1 MTVDTQLAPAPAV
14 VEPGPVATRVEWAIV
29 PRVNLLPPEVLAAR
43 RFRSLQRRLGV
54 VVASTLVVAGIGVV
68 WAQSGLTSAEDDLA
82 ATRAQAVQLQ
92 AEQTKYAEAP
102 KVLANLDAARTARA
116 SALGTDVAWYQFLS
130 DLAINTP
137 GGTGLSSVAISMDG
151 TVNATASTVPLVP
164 AGLGEVKVTGKAVRF
179 PDVATWL
186 DSFGQV
192 HGLAGIVLMNAAQG
206 NPDSGSSA
214 SAAIDYTGSAVITTG
229 ALSHRYDRRAN

>member
-1 MTVDTQLAPAPAV
+1 MTVDTQLAPPAAA

-43 RFRSLQRRLGV
+43 RFRTLQRRLGAA
-54 VVASTLVVAGIGVV
+54 VAGTLVVAGLAVV
-68 WAQSGLTSAEDDLA
+68 WAQSGLASAQDDLA
-82 ATRAQAVQLQ
+82 ATQAQAVQLQ

-130 DLAINTP
+130 DLALNTP
-137 GGTGLSSVAISMDG
+137 VGTGLSSVAISMTG
-151 TVNATASTVPLVP
+151 SVNATASTVPLVP
-164 AGLGEVKVTGKAVRF
+164 AGLGDVKVTGKAVRF
-179 PDVATWL
+179 PDVASWL

-192 HGLAGIVLMNAAQG
+192 HGLAGIVLMNATQA
-206 NPDSGSSA
+206 NSESGSSA
-214 SAAIDYTGSAVITTG
+214 PAAIEYTGSAVITTG